1 MSVETDLQLERRRRY
16 PLAKVK
22 GGWTNVED
30 QILKRLVDEFGEGN
44 WSVIARHLN
53 AALGKPAE
61 SGRIGKQCR
70 ERYNHHLRPDIKK
83 DAWTEEEESLLVAA
97 HLRYGNRWSDI
108 AKVIKG
114 RTENAVKNH
123 WNATLRRKDN
133 DKCGG
138 RGNGVTQSCVLK
150 EYMIRIALLPAPTV
164 GATHQGNFHHN
175 SVSWPASAGRPQ
187 PVEALTGTSSE
198 RVLIGAREPEMPSPI
213 EVFGNAAGMQTRAAK
228 RSRTDMDSGAVEDVA
243 GLTETAAA
251 LACEAG
257 GPASLSSCSSSNM
270 HEDPPSSTIAA
281 APPLTETAVAPSA
294 NLTLAPVLPA
304 RKRPRIITFAAYG
317 PSITTG
323 AFSAAGVPPQPINSV
338 DCSWSK
344 EPSTT
349 ALVTTTNA
357 GPGAGDHRLLHQPL
371 PLHSFHLD
379 GIAADV
385 QSVHGPAALSIHVPG
400 WPRQHFRSRSAERQP
415 GWATDSAE
423 ESVHGS
429 PTSERFVRFEEE
441 DGEEALA
448 GDFKIKSSESADGTA
463 ACSEV
468 QAAQI
473 MLALKS
479 LAGSLR

>member
-22 GGWTNVED
+22 GGWTSVED

-97 HLRYGNRWSDI
+97 HLRFGNRWSDI

-133 DKCGG
+133 EKCGG
-138 RGNGVTQSCVLK
+138 RSNGVIPSCVLK
-150 EYMIRIALLPAPTV
+150 EYMIRIALLPAPPA
-164 GATHQGNFHHN
+164 GATHQANYHHKPG
-175 SVSWPASAGRPQ
+175 SWPTSARPPQ
-187 PVEALTGTSSE
+187 PVEGLTEAACGGVRTAVS
-198 RVLIGAREPEMPSPI
+198 EPEVPAPRPT
-213 EVFGNAAGMQTRAAK
+213 EVFGSAAGAQTRASK
-228 RSRTDMDSGAVEDVA
+228 RTRTEMDSRAAEDV
-243 GLTETAAA
+243 TETKAAV
-251 LACEAG
+251 ACEAG
-257 GPASLSSCSSSNM
+257 GPATPSTCSSSSS
-270 HEDPPSSTIAA
+270 HEGPHSCSAIADAPS
-281 APPLTETAVAPSA
+281 LTETTVAPSVDPG
-294 NLTLAPVLPA
+294 LAPVPPA

-317 PSITTG
+317 PSVTTG
-323 AFSAAGVPPQPINSV
+323 AFAAAGVPPKTSNSG
-338 DCSWSK
+338 DSSWPKGFSA
-344 EPSTT
+344 T
-349 ALVTTTNA
+349 ALVTTTNNA
-357 GPGAGDHRLLHQPL
+357 GVGVAHHHLQQPL
-371 PLHSFHLD
+371 PLFSSCLGD
-379 GIAADV
+379 A
-385 QSVHGPAALSIHVPG
+385 QLMHGPAELSLHVPS
-400 WPRQHFRSRSAERQP
+400 WPRQHSRSRGAERQP

-448 GDFKIKSSESADGTA
+448 GNSKVESGRSADGTA

-479 LAGSLR
+479 LTGSL

>member
-164 GATHQGNFHHN
+164 GVTHHCHHK
-175 SVSWPASAGRPQ
+175 SASWPASEGQPQ
-187 PVEALTGTSSE
+187 PVENLTGASSE
-198 RVLIGAREPEMPSPI
+198 RVLTAAREPEVPSPM
-213 EVFGNAAGMQTRAAK
+213 EAFGSAAGVQTRAAK
-228 RSRTDMDSGAVEDVA
+228 RSRTEMDSGAVEDVT
-243 GLTETAAA
+243 GLTETTAA
-251 LACEAG
+251 LAYEAG

-281 APPLTETAVAPSA
+281 APSLTETAVAPSA

-323 AFSAAGVPPQPINSV
+323 ALATAGIPPQPINSG
-338 DCSWSK
+338 DSSWSK
-344 EPSTT
+344 GGVSTT
-349 ALVTTTNA
+349 ALVTTTNNA
-357 GPGAGDHRLLHQPL
+357 GAADHRLLHQPL
-371 PLHSFHLD
+371 PLHSFRLD
-379 GIAADV
+379 GTATDV
-385 QSVHGPAALSIHVPG
+385 QSAHGPAALSLHVPG
-400 WPRQHFRSRSAERQP
+400 WPCQHFRSRSAERQP

-448 GDFKIKSSESADGTA
+448 GDSKTKSSESADGTA

-479 LAGSLR
+479 LAGSL